1 MEKLRK
7 TIYDVLVFI
16 ISLCITGSISVSNI
30 ATKDTSH
37 VNLKI
42 DETSQ
47 QQEIMGWG
55 AAAAWWPQVAGASEN
70 AEAITK
76 LLFSKEGLGLNV
88 YRFNVGSGEKQ
99 NPNTRLDRDSWKST
113 ESFLVY
119 NEKTGKYEY
128 DWSQDAESMKIL
140 DLAMSYGCVDSVVLF
155 SNSPHFSMTITG
167 QASSGFKKHQ
177 NNLKPECYQEYV
189 DYFLD
194 ITEHFIELGYP
205 IKYISP
211 VNEPQVS
218 WGGDDVYQEGCHYE
232 TEELFKLYKLF
243 AKSIKARGLDVKLS
257 MCEVSKITSKTFDYL
272 KYVYNDPDLRE
283 VLGTY
288 TYHSYCSDI
297 NYFIKSWWGRY
308 IKKYP
313 GVIYDMSEWCE
324 LPVTMSNKS
333 TRSALFMARV
343 MAQDMFISNASF
355 WSAWVAVSEGD
366 ENGDGL
372 PNDTWYEL
380 KGSEYGKPE
389 TTQDYAVTYYR
400 PRAAGME
407 VQWTDNKGASGS
419 VDYLSQFHTQD
430 YYYPAWVEADSYTL
444 RGTCLK
450 ANNYDQSGNGSYWV
464 NPAYDWGYADNFSPI
479 DRLTDDPNSGA
490 GVNANHFRISDAVT
504 FDGKPA
510 GLKYIDFVKVQTGIQ
525 AKSGWLGEIS
535 TEVFGV
541 FDYNMTKKK

>member
-1 MEKLRK
+1 MWYQEGYIMEKLRK

-167 QASSGFKKHQ
+167 QASGGFKKHQ

-218 WGGDDVYQEGCHYE
+218 WGGA
-232 TEELFKLYKLF
+232 T
-243 AKSIKARGLDVKLS
+243 SIRRAA
-257 MCEVSKITSKTFDYL
+257 
-272 KYVYNDPDLRE
+272 
-283 VLGTY
+283 
-288 TYHSYCSDI
+288 
-297 NYFIKSWWGRY
+297 
-308 IKKYP
+308 
-313 GVIYDMSEWCE
+313 
-324 LPVTMSNKS
+324 TM
-333 TRSALFMARV
+333 
-343 MAQDMFISNASF
+343 
-355 WSAWVAVSEGD
+355 
-366 ENGDGL
+366 
-372 PNDTWYEL
+372 
-380 KGSEYGKPE
+380 
-389 TTQDYAVTYYR
+389 R
-400 PRAAGME
+400 PRSFSSSTSFLQRASRRAGS
-407 VQWTDNKGASGS
+407 TSS
-419 VDYLSQFHTQD
+419 SQC
-430 YYYPAWVEADSYTL
+430 ARS
-444 RGTCLK
+444 R
-450 ANNYDQSGNGSYWV
+450 
-464 NPAYDWGYADNFSPI
+464 
-479 DRLTDDPNSGA
+479 R
-490 GVNANHFRISDAVT
+490 
-504 FDGKPA
+504 
-510 GLKYIDFVKVQTGIQ
+510 
-525 AKSGWLGEIS
+525 
-535 TEVFGV
+535 
-541 FDYNMTKKK
+541 